1 MPTLTQL
8 KRPSSHALYSDEL
21 LPSSTLFHWRP
32 SRWLVFPIIFC
43 QMLNYGIIRPSI
55 PILEL
60 RFFQQSYAESSLV
73 GGTADAL
80 GALLSF
86 MLMPLLGTYS
96 DTAGR
101 KPILLLTLLLNT
113 LPVLTL
119 TLYPHYLSLWWF
131 FGVQVVSK
139 LSTFSSVY
147 AYLADVT
154 IREQRGDAYAQMSG
168 IVFLALAIGPAIS
181 SVTSMQTSFII
192 AVLLSVIN
200 LLYCHFIMPESLP
213 SLVYRPLLSPP
224 TSPSLIPLA
233 NQPSPPVRH
242 LSPFSTITFALRSR
256 LYSLIF
262 SMVLFEQLAM
272 YGIGEIFLLYLMDV
286 LRFTRR
292 DNIHLG
298 IAQGVASIVV
308 MLVLLPLISHRLGE
322 KRIILISIVLYL
334 AWTCAY
340 PFVTTRTEVFSLL
353 TLTSL
358 STMSY
363 PATSSLLSIHTGPT
377 HQGLA
382 QGALSGIRSLALGLG
397 PLLFAVV
404 FAATTREGHVQAPW
418 LAFVLAAALTAVSLG
433 IAMKLPEKG
442 GAGGGGEKGRGIGGL
457 GGRGGTG
464 EGDWEGEGEGE
475 GEGVVM
481 GTYGAVSEKEVDVYG
496 DVEEVKEGVQSH
508 GREERRQLL

>member
-1 MPTLTQL
+1 MSTHHFTHS
-8 KRPSSHALYSDEL
+8 KRPSSHALYSNEL
-21 LPSSTLFHWRP
+21 LPSPTLWHLRP
-32 SRWLVFPIIFC
+32 SRWLVFPIIFT

-60 RFFQQSYAESSLV
+60 RFFQQSFAESSLV

-86 MLMPLLGTYS
+86 MVMPLLGTYS
-96 DTAGR
+96 DHAGR
-101 KPILLLTLLLNT
+101 KGILLLTLLLNS

-119 TLYPHYLSLWWF
+119 CLYPHYLSLWWF
-131 FGVQVVSK
+131 FGVQIISK

-154 IREQRGDAYAQMSG
+154 VREQRGQAYAQMSG
-168 IVFLALAIGPAIS
+168 MVFLALTIGPAIS

-192 AVLLSVIN
+192 AALLSILN
-200 LLYCHFIMPESLP
+200 LLYCHFVMPESLP
-213 SLVYRPLLSPP
+213 SLVYRPLLSPTSASTPSVEHP
-224 TSPSLIPLA
+224 T
-233 NQPSPPVRH
+233 PPRH
-242 LSPFSTITFALRSR
+242 LSPFSTVTFMLSSH
-256 LYSLIF
+256 LYTLIF
-262 SMVLFEQLAM
+262 CMVLFEQLAM

-286 LRFTRR
+286 LSFTRR

-308 MLVLLPLISHRLGE
+308 MLVILPAISRWLDE

-334 AWTCAY
+334 AWTIAY
-340 PFVTTRTEVFSLL
+340 PFVTSRTEVFGLL

-363 PATSSLLSIHTGPT
+363 PATSSLLSIHTGST

-397 PLLFAVV
+397 PLIFAVV
-404 FAATTREGHVQAPW
+404 FAATTREGHTQAPW
-418 LAFVLAAALTAVSLG
+418 LAFVLAAALTAVALG
-433 IAMKLPEKG
+433 VALRLPEEER
-442 GAGGGGEKGRGIGGL
+442 GGGK
-457 GGRGGTG
+457 GTG
-464 EGDWEGEGEGE
+464 GDRGQREGE
-475 GEGVVM
+475 GEGVGM
-481 GTYGAVSEKEVDVYG
+481 ARYGGVGEKEVDVYG
-496 DVEEVKEGVQSH
+496 DVEEVKEEVELNGTN
-508 GREERRQLL
+508 ERRQLMSSS